1 MSSFELRP
9 HHGLCIAFFEGK
21 GYSPDFTQHMSE
33 MISYLDCHNPEI
45 RLVLHTD
52 RICSACPH
60 NLDAVDESAQKVLH
74 YDRAV
79 LSLCGLEEN
88 QILLWKE
95 FQSLVR
101 LKILGQRRISAVC
114 RNCQWLF
121 ICSEKQEKFLTF
133 PDKYDKIEL

>member
-21 GYSPDFTQHMSE
+21 GYNPEFIRHMAE
-33 MISYLDCHNPEI
+33 MISYLDCCNPEI

-60 NLDAVDESAQKVLH
+60 NRNSVCESAQKVLS

-88 QILLWKE
+88 QVLLWKD

-101 LKILGQRRISAVC
+101 LKILQQRSISAVC
-114 RNCQWLF
+114 RDCQWLC
-121 ICSEKQEKFLTF
+121 ICSGKQQKFLTF
-133 PDKYDKIEL
+133 SDKYDKIAL